1 MLRAGLGRGMRTV
14 RSAKAA
20 AKKRRTATRP
30 RRPSSRAAN
39 SRVDATELALATL
52 AHEIRTPLNGILA
65 LSELIA
71 AADLPE
77 RERQWATL
85 VKDAAEHLA
94 NLSTVVVDGVRAEAR
109 GLVLRPE
116 AFRLRAVADAVAA
129 TLKVRAETKGLAAE
143 ISLAKDLPEF
153 VVGDRVRLR
162 AALENLAD
170 NAVKFTDRGR
180 VAFSIE
186 AAPAARGRHRL
197 TFTFTDSGV
206 GLTKIEIAR
215 LFRPFSQASTAVAR
229 RYGGAGLGLSF
240 VKRLAEAM
248 GGKLAVTAQ
257 AGSGS
262 TFRLTI
268 LLGAAPAGT
277 THSSAAKG
285 RGANTKALHV
295 LCAEDNPY
303 ARVVL
308 NTILVEL
315 GHRVDFAGTG
325 EAAVAAVE
333 NARFGA
339 VLMDVTLPDIDGLEA
354 TRRIRALGGAA
365 ARIPIIGISGRA
377 EPASVAAAKRAGMSA
392 YLAKPVSPAALV
404 QALAEIVPE

>member
-1 MLRAGLGRGMRTV
+1 MRTV
-14 RSAKAA
+14 GSAKAA
-20 AKKRRTATRP
+20 AKKRRTAARPPRTR
-30 RRPSSRAAN
+30 SRA
-39 SRVDATELALATL
+39 DATELALATL

-94 NLSTVVVDGVRAEAR
+94 NLSTLVVDGVRAEAR

-116 AFRLRAVADAVAA
+116 TFRLRAVVDAIAA
-129 TLKVRAETKGLAAE
+129 TLQVRAETKGLAAE
-143 ISLAKDLPEF
+143 ISLKDDLPEF
-153 VVGDRVRLR
+153 VIGDRVRLR

-180 VAFSIE
+180 IAFSVE

-197 TFTFTDSGV
+197 TFTFADSGV
-206 GLTKIEIAR
+206 GLTKAEIAR
-215 LFRPFSQASTAVAR
+215 LFRPFSQASTAIAH

-240 VKRLAEAM
+240 VKRLVEAM
-248 GGKLAVTAQ
+248 GGKLTVTAK

-268 LLGAAPAGT
+268 LLDAAQADTARGI
-277 THSSAAKG
+277 AAIG
-285 RGANTKALHV
+285 QSTSTKALHV

-325 EAAVAAVE
+325 EAAIAAVE
-333 NARFGA
+333 RNGYDV
-339 VLMDVTLPDIDGLEA
+339 VLMDVTLPGLDGL
-354 TRRIRALGGAA
+354 AA
-365 ARIPIIGISGRA
+365 ARAIRAMPGGVAHVPIIGISGRTEKA
-377 EPASVAAAKRAGMSA
+377 DQNAALAAGMNA
-392 YLAKPVSPAALV
+392 FLAKPVSPAILA
-404 QALAEIVPE
+404 QAVAEFVPAGKKA

>member
-1 MLRAGLGRGMRTV
+1 MRTV
-14 RSAKAA
+14 GSAKAA
-20 AKKRRTATRP
+20 AKKRRTAARPPRTR
-30 RRPSSRAAN
+30 SRA
-39 SRVDATELALATL
+39 DATELALATL

-94 NLSTVVVDGVRAEAR
+94 NLSTLVVDGVRAETR

-116 AFRLRAVADAVAA
+116 TFRLRAVVAAVAA
-129 TLKVRAETKGLAAE
+129 TLQVRAETKGLAVE
-143 ISLAKDLPEF
+143 ISLGDDLPEF
-153 VVGDRVRLR
+153 VIGDRVRLR

-170 NAVKFTDRGR
+170 NAVKFTDQGR
-180 VAFSIE
+180 IAFSVE

-197 TFTFTDSGV
+197 TFTFADSGV
-206 GLTKIEIAR
+206 GLTKAEIAR
-215 LFRPFSQASTAVAR
+215 LFRPFSQASTAIAH

-240 VKRLAEAM
+240 VKRLVEAM
-248 GGKLAVTAQ
+248 GGKLTVTAK

-268 LLGAAPAGT
+268 LLDAAQADTARGI
-277 THSSAAKG
+277 AAKG
-285 RGANTKALHV
+285 QSTSTKPLHV

-325 EAAVAAVE
+325 EAAIAAVE
-333 NARFGA
+333 RNGYDV
-339 VLMDVTLPDIDGLEA
+339 VLMDVTLPGLDGL
-354 TRRIRALGGAA
+354 AA
-365 ARIPIIGISGRA
+365 ARAIRAMPGGVAQVPIIGISGRTEKA
-377 EPASVAAAKRAGMSA
+377 DQNAALAAGMNA
-392 YLAKPVSPAALV
+392 FLAKPVSPAILA
-404 QALAEIVPE
+404 QAVAEFVPSGKKT